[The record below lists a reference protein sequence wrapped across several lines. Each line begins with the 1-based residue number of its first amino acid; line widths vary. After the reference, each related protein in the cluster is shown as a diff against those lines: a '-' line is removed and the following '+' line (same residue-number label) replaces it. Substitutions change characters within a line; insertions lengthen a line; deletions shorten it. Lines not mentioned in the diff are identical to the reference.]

1 MAIYRFCLKQGSRA
15 DGKSGGSHARYIT
28 RTERY
33 RYGAHELTYTESGN
47 MPSWAT
53 QNPVDFWDAA
63 DTFERANAQVYSE
76 FEIALPRELNDE
88 QRLKLAKAFVTA
100 EIGEKHPYTLAIHE
114 VEAMDGGSN
123 PHVHV
128 MFTTRALD
136 GVERPKELFFK
147 RANSKHPEQGGAKKD
162 RSWQPKERLL
172 ELRESWETHCNRALQ
187 QAGCDALI
195 DRRTLKEQ
203 GIERQ
208 PEPKLSPYETM
219 LWKHGIMSEKIE
231 DILLIRELAAIQHQH
246 ESTKEHIA
254 TIQEI
259 VNLEDFRER
268 VEATLASQRKALKSS
283 LSERDRVDRRI
294 EQLNDK
300 LYHAPGS
307 KVDAFEMARD
317 RIFGSGLNAHIETI
331 NELRVRRDEIAQ
343 KLEAHGVGGA
353 LKDIPHTV
361 KDLKDLWEAQQA
373 LKEAK
378 EIYQHYIQE
387 MKSPEARREC
397 ERFAKELYGTKTE
410 AETERNALFKEAF
423 SIRSEIDDLE
433 ELISKTQV
441 MLEGVKLEIKETS
454 SRLPLTLLDWI
465 NLEESERVQ
474 IAVGQDFVQ
483 RKEPEEKAQRQELKL
498 NLSLKLSLNE
508 NDV

>member
-15 DGKSGGSHARYIT
+15 NGKSGGSHARYIT

-47 MPSWAT
+47 MPSWST
-53 QNPVDFWDAA
+53 QNPLDFWDAA
-63 DTFERANAQVYSE
+63 DTFERSNAQVYSE

-88 QRLKLAKAFVTA
+88 QRLKLVKAFVAA
-100 EIGEKHPYTLAIHE
+100 EIGEKHPYTLAIHK

-136 GVERPKELFFK
+136 GIERPKERFFK
-147 RANSKHPEQGGAKKD
+147 RANSRHPEQGGAKKD

-172 ELRESWETHCNRALQ
+172 ELRESWETHCNNALERA
-187 QAGCDALI
+187 GHDALI

-219 LWKHGIMSEKIE
+219 LWKHGIMSEKVE
-231 DILLIRELAAIQHQH
+231 DILLLRELAAIQHQH
-246 ESTKEHIA
+246 EATKEHIA
-254 TIQEI
+254 TVQEM
-259 VNLEDFRER
+259 VNLENFRAR
-268 VEATLASQRKALKSS
+268 VGKTLAEQKMLLKSS

-294 EQLNDK
+294 EQLNHK

-307 KVDAFEMARD
+307 KIDAFEMARD

-331 NELRVRRDEIAQ
+331 HELRARRDEIAQ
-343 KLEAHGVGGA
+343 ELEAHGVVGV
-353 LKDIPHTV
+353 LKSIPHTV
-361 KDLKDLWEAQQA
+361 KDLKDFWEAQQA
-373 LKEAK
+373 LNEAK
-378 EIYQHYIQE
+378 EIYRYYIQE
-387 MKSPEARREC
+387 MQSPEGKREC
-397 ERFAKELYGTKTE
+397 EQFAEELYGAKVE
-410 AETERNALFKEAF
+410 AETERNTLLKEVL
-423 SIRSEIDDLE
+423 SIRSEIEDVE
-433 ELISKTQV
+433 ELISKTQE
-441 MLEGVKLEIKETS
+441 MLEGVQLEIREVS
-454 SRLPLTLLDWI
+454 SRLPQTFLDWI
-465 NLEESERVQ
+465 NLEEPEMVQ
-474 IAVGQDFVQ
+474 IVVGQDVVQ
-483 RKEPEEKAQRQELKL
+483 RKEQEGQAQRQGLKL

>member
-1 MAIYRFCLKQGSRA
+1 MKQGSRT
-15 DGKSGGSHARYIT
+15 DGKSGGSHVRYIM

-33 RYGAHELTYTESGN
+33 RYGAHELTYSESGN

-53 QNPVDFWDAA
+53 QNPLEFWDAA

-88 QRLKLAKAFVTA
+88 QRLKLVKAFVAA
-100 EIGEKHPYTLAIHE
+100 EIGEQHPYTLAIHE

-136 GVERPKELFFK
+136 GIERPKELFFK
-147 RANSKHPEQGGAKKD
+147 RANSRHPEQGGAKKD

-172 ELRESWETHCNRALQ
+172 ELRESWETHCNNALKRA
-187 QAGCDALI
+187 GYDALI
-195 DRRTLKEQ
+195 DRRTLTEQ

-219 LWKHGIMSEKIE
+219 LWKHGIMSEKVE
-231 DILLIRELAAIQHQH
+231 DILLLRELAAIQSQH
-246 ESTKEHIA
+246 EATKEYIA
-254 TIQEI
+254 TVQEM
-259 VNLEDFRER
+259 VNLEDFRAR
-268 VEATLASQRKALKSS
+268 VEATLANQRKALKSS
-283 LSERDRVDRRI
+283 LSERDRLDRRI

-300 LYHAPGS
+300 LFHAPGS
-307 KVDAFEMARD
+307 KIDAFEMARD

-331 NELRVRRDEIAQ
+331 NELRAKRDEIAQ
-343 KLEAHGVGGA
+343 ALEAYGVGGA

-373 LKEAK
+373 LNEAK
-378 EIYQHYIQE
+378 EIYRHYVRE
-387 MKSPEARREC
+387 MQSPEGKLEC
-397 ERFAKELYGTKTE
+397 KQFAEELYGAKVV

-423 SIRSEIDDLE
+423 SIRSEIEDTE
-433 ELISKTQV
+433 ELISKTQE
-441 MLEGVKLEIKETS
+441 MLGGVQLEIREAS
-454 SRLPLTLLDWI
+454 SRLPQTLLDWI
-465 NLEESERVQ
+465 NREESEMVQ
-474 IAVGQDFVQ
+474 IAVGQDVVQ
-483 RKEPEEKAQRQELKL
+483 RKEQDGQVQRQELKL
-498 NLSLKLSLNE
+498 NLSLKLGLGGDE
-508 NDV
+508 L